1 VTRVNGSGGITSIN
15 SSGISVD
22 KEFVI
27 VPATQISANST
38 ITYELNLNEDG
49 PDAWKNLDGSDAL
62 AEANDI
68 IEWDGSKWVVV
79 FSADEVTDQL
89 VYQMN
94 FYTRTQYKWNGV
106 AWVKSF
112 EGEYKKGEWR
122 INL

>member
-1 VTRVNGSGGITSIN
+1 VTGVNGSGGITTIN
-15 SSGISVD
+15 SAGMSVD

-27 VPATQISANST
+27 VPATPILANNT
-38 ITYELNLNEDG
+38 IVYELNLNEDG
-49 PDAWKNLDGSDAL
+49 PDAWKNLDSSDAL

-79 FSADEVTDQL
+79 FSADEVPDQI

-106 AWVKSF
+106 EWVKSF